1 MSALEQQH
9 ERILTENLAVA
20 LDDYDDNMDIL
31 HDYII
36 EFDQLPDN
44 SSSSS

>member
-9 ERILTENLAVA
+9 ECILTENLAVA